1 MMDTWQ
7 QRALADPDLSESQ
20 VRAIMNGPQSLA
32 DAWILGA
39 LRLKY
44 LSDEPRT
51 TSGPVEKDSV
61 LDDDLHDNDSLAI
74 PQLHMKYM
82 EFHNTYSLMKKE
94 RELELKRLLRD
105 KWLYYKGKAPAAI
118 YKEMPFDYKL
128 TAKDEI
134 SMFIEADQD
143 VQKVQYKLDYI
154 EQVLFFL
161 DGVLRMINSRTYHIK
176 NAIEWKRF
184 QSGM

>member
-1 MMDTWQ
+1 MWKT
-7 QRALADPDLSESQ
+7 
-20 VRAIMNGPQSLA
+20 
-32 DAWILGA
+32 
-39 LRLKY
+39 
-44 LSDEPRT
+44 
-51 TSGPVEKDSV
+51 DSR
-61 LDDDLHDNDSLAI
+61 LDDDLHDNDSIAI

-82 EFHNTYSLMKKE
+82 EFHNTYSLMKRE
-94 RELELKRLLRD
+94 RELEMKRLVRD
-105 KWLYYKGKAPAAI
+105 KWLYYKGKAPASV

-134 SMFIEADQD
+134 SMFIEADEEI
-143 VQKVQYKLDYI
+143 QKIQYKIDYI

-161 DGVLRMINSRTYHIK
+161 DGVLRMINNRTYHIK